1 MTAGPQELAR
11 GSRDAAVLEEDVLLR
26 PISGPSALG
35 GGWRRSFE
43 LLLLLSVTDFKKAY
57 FGTALGYVW
66 SLARP
71 LMLFGVLLAVF
82 TQVFRIGSQVPNYP
96 VLLLFNIVL
105 FSFFQEATVT
115 AVNSLVTQESVV
127 RKTQF
132 PRLVIPLAVVL
143 TSLFNLGLNLIVVF
157 VFILAWGIDPTWTW
171 LLFPLVLGL
180 LFILT
185 TGVSMIVSSL
195 YPRFRD
201 TAIIWSV
208 AATVLFYATPVLY
221 PLEVVPET
229 LRDILSLNP
238 LAPLFE
244 LARTWII
251 DPTAPGPID
260 AAGGLE
266 RLLPA
271 IGIYIAI
278 CAIAVRT
285 FNREAPRIAEQL

>member
-1 MTAGPQELAR
+1 VSVTVP
-11 GSRDAAVLEEDVLLR
+11 EDGALR
-26 PISGPSALG
+26 PINGPSALG

-43 LLLLLSVTDFKKAY
+43 LLTLLAVTDFKKAY
-57 FGTALGYVW
+57 FGTALGYLW
-66 SLARP
+66 SITRP

-105 FSFFQEATVT
+105 FGFFSEATTT
-115 AVNSLVTQESVV
+115 AVQSLVGQESVI

-143 TSLFNLGLNLIVVF
+143 TTLFNLGLNLIVVF
-157 VFILAWGIDPTWTW
+157 VFILAWGITPTWTW
-171 LLFPLVLGL
+171 LLFPFILLL
-180 LFILT
+180 LFIVT
-185 TGVSMIVSSL
+185 TAVSMIVSAL

-229 LRDILSLNP
+229 LQDFLEINP

-251 DPTAPGPID
+251 DPTAPGPVEV
-260 AAGGLE
+260 AGGFE

-271 IGIYIAI
+271 IAIYIAI
-278 CAIAVRT
+278 CVLAVWT
-285 FNREAPRIAEQL
+285 FSREAPRIAEQL